1 MEYSPENRREQRGKD
16 PAHRGWQGI
25 VEQRIRYHCNKQK
38 PSSVIGIAIGMQE
51 HQEIRKKR
59 EVRQIPRIKGET
71 RDVESEGRSGPSGGR
86 SIGACGP

>member
-1 MEYSPENRREQRGKD
+1 M
-16 PAHRGWQGI
+16 
-25 VEQRIRYHCNKQK
+25 
-38 PSSVIGIAIGMQE
+38 IGIAIGMQE